1 MAFVTESRSVENN
14 SDVKCISATSRQR
27 RRSLINAQALYLF
40 YYMALGSY
48 LPFINLYFERLGLT
62 GIQIGTLAALPV
74 LINSSTSL
82 FWGGIADV
90 KHWHRR
96 ILQIAL
102 LLSPL
107 AVFFLAQVSTMALLT
122 PIVVVYALFSS
133 PIVPLLDSFALEAA
147 IENRRTYGDL
157 RLWGSVGWAIST
169 VLIGWLIERLG
180 IRWLFYG
187 YISFIGFTLFAS
199 FFHPHRQNILKSSI
213 WTGLKNLLAHKSF
226 LLFLFS
232 IFMLTVTTSGV
243 LTFFSIYMDSI
254 GAKEGLIGLGW
265 ALSAISEVP
274 VMILSGKVISK
285 IGSKG
290 LLIIAFIMF
299 AVRWMLFSFIHIPLL
314 ALIVQLLHGPSF
326 ASFLV
331 GSITYIHERTP
342 EGLNT
347 TALSI
352 FNAVT
357 YGLGSM
363 AGSFLGGVLF
373 DQVGMD
379 ILFRVFS
386 LIATGSL
393 IFFLTGQ
400 RFSSKMINA

>member
-1 MAFVTESRSVENN
+1 MQSN
-14 SDVKCISATSRQR
+14 SDSENLLTMPMRKTPA
-27 RRSLINAQALYLF
+27 LLNAQMLYFF
-40 YYMALGSY
+40 YYMAIGSY
-48 LPFINLYFERLGLT
+48 MPFINLYFERLGLT
-62 GIQIGTLAALPV
+62 GVQIGTLAALPV
-74 LINSSTSL
+74 FINSPTSL
-82 FWGGIADV
+82 FWGGVADV

-96 ILQIAL
+96 ILRMAL

-107 AVFFLAQVSTMALLT
+107 AVFLLSKVSTMALLT
-122 PIVVVYALFSS
+122 PIVIMYALFNS

-147 IENRRTYGDL
+147 TENRRTYGVL

-187 YISFIGFTLFAS
+187 YVSFIGITLLVS
-199 FFHPHRQNILKSSI
+199 FFQPPRRNLLKSSI
-213 WTGLKNLLAHKSF
+213 WTGLKKLLERKSF
-226 LLFLFS
+226 LLFLLS
-232 IFMLTVTTSGV
+232 IFLLTVTTSGV

-265 ALSAISEVP
+265 SLSAISEVP
-274 VMILSGKVISK
+274 VMILSGKVINK

-290 LLIIAFIMF
+290 LLAIAFITF
-299 AVRWMLFSFIHIPLL
+299 AVRWLLFSFIHVPFL
-314 ALIVQLLHGPSF
+314 ALVVQLLHGPSF

-331 GSITYIHERTP
+331 GSVTYIQERTP

-352 FNAVT
+352 FNTVT
-357 YGLGSM
+357 YGLGSIG
-363 AGSFLGGVLF
+363 GSLLGGVLF

-379 ILFRVFS
+379 ILYRVFS
-386 LIATGSL
+386 LIAAGSFI
-393 IFFLTGQ
+393 IFLVGQ
-400 RFSSKMINA
+400 RFSPKTINA